1 MNDPAK
7 PPDSKSE
14 AEEPS
19 KPRRFKGP
27 PTLLPFAKWWPLL
40 IGAFTG
46 IALRLIFSGKPG
58 GLFSV
63 MEAPFVYLVP
73 ALVGAVTV
81 FAAESKGRRT
91 WGYYVWAPVLANSLF
106 VLGTLLIL
114 IEGLICA
121 VLVLPL
127 FGIISAIGG
136 LIMGAVC
143 RLTRHG
149 KSTIYGFA
157 ALPLL
162 FGALPASEVDLT
174 RVQTV
179 ERTLLIN
186 RSATRIWQ
194 EIHSVRDIQPDEL
207 NQAWMYRIGV
217 PLPLAGIT
225 EQTPSGPIR
234 KVTMGKAVHFDQVA
248 TAWQENRH
256 VRWIYRFY
264 PDSFPPQALDDHVT
278 IGGRYFDLI
287 DTEYTLQP
295 IDPDSTSLKIKMSY
309 RVSTQFNWYADEVA
323 RLLVGNF
330 EEVILAFYRGRAEK

>member
-1 MNDPAK
+1 MNEPARSA
-7 PPDSKSE
+7 DSKSE
-14 AEEPS
+14 AEEPTRA
-19 KPRRFKGP
+19 RRSNGP
-27 PTLLPFAKWWPLL
+27 TTLLPFAKWWPLL

-81 FAAESKGRRT
+81 FAAESKRRRT
-91 WGYYVWAPVLANSLF
+91 WGYYVWAPALANALF
-106 VLGTLLIL
+106 VIGTLAVF

-121 VLVLPL
+121 VIVLPL
-127 FGIISAIGG
+127 FGFIGAIGG
-136 LIMGAVC
+136 LMMGAVC
-143 RLTRHG
+143 RLTRYG
-149 KSTIYGFA
+149 KRSIYSFA

-174 RVQTV
+174 RVETV
-179 ERTLLIN
+179 ERTLIIN
-186 RSATRIWQ
+186 RSAARIWQ
-194 EIHSVRDIQPDEL
+194 EIHSVKDIQPDEL

-217 PLPLAGIT
+217 PLPLAGVT

-234 KVTMGKAVHFDQVA
+234 RITMGKAVHFDQVA

-256 VRWIYRFY
+256 VRWVYRFH
-264 PDSFPPQALDDHVT
+264 PDSFPPQALDDHVM

-287 DTEYTLQP
+287 DTEYALQP
-295 IDPDSTSLKIKMSY
+295 VDQVSTALKIKMSY
-309 RVSTQFNWYADEVA
+309 RVSTQFNWYADKVA
-323 RLLVGNF
+323 RLLIGNF
-330 EEVILAFYRGRAEK
+330 EEVILAFYRARAEN